1 MPISAA
7 HLPAAGIAVVAL
19 GEDDAVEGVVELDVH
34 LHARPVAL
42 DVQSGDGRHDAKDVA
57 DDAELVKK
65 RREKINKG
73 EIW

>member
-1 MPISAA
+1 MAA

-19 GEDDAVEGVVELDVH
+19 GEDDAVKGVVELDVH

-57 DDAELVKK
+57 DDAELVK
-65 RREKINKG
+65 EGKG
-73 EIW
+73 RKD